1 MLCAAAVLRVVL
13 TRLRTVCRPASG
25 ASSAKAEPELDAS
38 EPVTFHTRVARGVY
52 NTLFNRQPP
61 VRNELFQ
68 PGRMAYLVDLE
79 DDQYAVTDVPKTVI
93 RSKAE
98 CPEAQKIKRVTTND
112 IVINKLIQILSYLR
126 TGSKAGAG
134 GKRLKRKEKKKRPET
149 AGAANAGIVNAGA
162 GAGAAK
168 ASPVDA
174 DRDMFEADDG
184 DEEDPFEMA
193 FKMSMA
199 KPRARRGPA
208 PASSAENKASTTSY
222 FGSADAADTAD
233 AADAADA
240 NRDAQ
245 AGDAGPRVDS
255 AYEKSGMLKAKLKA
269 KQDLI
274 KNVIAQFGGA
284 GKAAQKAGA
293 GAVAAAD
300 TKLGKARSKEKK
312 RKALGIDNVP
322 DIYSDGNQLALLAG
336 GYGDEEYGDD
346 DDDAPA
352 RSWHTKPP
360 QEEGAKKSRQ
370 KREQKEEQ
378 RFNKDFD
385 KINELIEK
393 RKAEKQGGGKSKK
406 GRNDGPSG

>member
-1 MLCAAAVLRVVL
+1 M
-13 TRLRTVCRPASG
+13 
-25 ASSAKAEPELDAS
+25 
-38 EPVTFHTRVARGVY
+38 
-52 NTLFNRQPP
+52 FNRQPP

-134 GKRLKRKEKKKRPET
+134 GKRLKRKEKKKQPET
-149 AGAANAGIVNAGA
+149 AGAANAGIVNA

-222 FGSADAADTAD
+222 FGSADAADTVSYTHLTL
-233 AADAADA
+233 
-240 NRDAQ
+240 
-245 AGDAGPRVDS
+245 PT
-255 AYEKSGMLKAKLKA
+255 
-269 KQDLI
+269 I
-274 KNVIAQFGGA
+274 
-284 GKAAQKAGA
+284 
-293 GAVAAAD
+293 
-300 TKLGKARSKEKK
+300 
-312 RKALGIDNVP
+312 
-322 DIYSDGNQLALLAG
+322 LLV
-336 GYGDEEYGDD
+336 
-346 DDDAPA
+346 
-352 RSWHTKPP
+352 
-360 QEEGAKKSRQ
+360 
-370 KREQKEEQ
+370 
-378 RFNKDFD
+378 
-385 KINELIEK
+385 
-393 RKAEKQGGGKSKK
+393 
-406 GRNDGPSG
+406 